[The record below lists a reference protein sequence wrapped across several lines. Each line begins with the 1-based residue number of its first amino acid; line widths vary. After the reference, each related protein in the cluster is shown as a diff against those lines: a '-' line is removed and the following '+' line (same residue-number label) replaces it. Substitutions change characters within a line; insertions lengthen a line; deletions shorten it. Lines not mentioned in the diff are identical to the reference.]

1 MKGKMLY
8 TIALVLVL
16 VGALNWGLVAL
27 NKDYNVVEM
36 TVGNDIAVYVYYVV
50 AAAALYVAYCNFV
63 MMRQ

>member
-16 VGALNWGLVAL
+16 VGALNWGLVTL

-36 TVGNDIAVYVYYVV
+36 TVGSDIAVYVYYVV